1 MTFDLAK
8 LDTAKV
14 AEEGAELHV
23 AHPTTGEDLGIT
35 ITLIGTDSK
44 TFRDISKSRAT
55 ASLKKKTREIDL
67 DQNEQDSIELLARCT
82 KGWARRDAR
91 PRRRPPR
98 MDRIEG
104 THTSSSCS
112 PFRTQASSSCG
123 PFRTR
128 DLVGDGP

>member
-14 AEEGAELHV
+14 AEEGAELRV

-67 DQNEQDSIELLARCT
+67 DQNESDAVELLAKCT
-82 KGWARRDAR
+82 KGWSGITENGKEIVFSHDNAVQLYTKYLWLREQI
-91 PRRRPPR
+91 
-98 MDRIEG
+98 DRFMADR
-104 THTSSSCS
+104 SNFLPS
-112 PFRTQASSSCG
+112 A
-123 PFRTR
+123 
-128 DLVGDGP
+128 

>member
-1 MTFDLAK
+1 MSFDLAK

-14 AEEGAELHV
+14 AEEGAELRV

-67 DQNEQDSIELLARCT
+67 DQNESDAVELLAKCT
-82 KGWARRDAR
+82 KGWSGITENGKEVAFSYDNAVRIYTKYLWLREQI
-91 PRRRPPR
+91 
-98 MDRIEG
+98 DRFMADR
-104 THTSSSCS
+104 SNFLPS
-112 PFRTQASSSCG
+112 A
-123 PFRTR
+123 
-128 DLVGDGP
+128 

>member
-1 MTFDLAK
+1 MSFDLAK

-67 DQNEQDSIELLARCT
+67 DQNESDAVDLLAKCT
-82 KGWARRDAR
+82 KGWSGITENGKEVAFSYYNAVQIYTKYLWLREQI
-91 PRRRPPR
+91 
-98 MDRIEG
+98 DRFMADR
-104 THTSSSCS
+104 SNFLPS
-112 PFRTQASSSCG
+112 A
-123 PFRTR
+123 
-128 DLVGDGP
+128 

>member
-14 AEEGAELHV
+14 AEEGAELRV

-55 ASLKKKTREIDL
+55 ASLKKKSREIDL
-67 DQNEQDSIELLARCT
+67 DQNESESVELLAKCT
-82 KGWARRDAR
+82 KGWSCITESGVEVPFSYENAVKLYTKYLWLREQI
-91 PRRRPPR
+91 
-98 MDRIEG
+98 DRFMADR
-104 THTSSSCS
+104 SNFLPS
-112 PFRTQASSSCG
+112 A
-123 PFRTR
+123 
-128 DLVGDGP
+128 

>member
-67 DQNEQDSIELLARCT
+67 DQNESDAVELLAKCT
-82 KGWARRDAR
+82 KGWAGITENGKEVAFSHDNAVQLYTKYLWLREQI
-91 PRRRPPR
+91 
-98 MDRIEG
+98 DRFMADR
-104 THTSSSCS
+104 SNFLPS
-112 PFRTQASSSCG
+112 A
-123 PFRTR
+123 
-128 DLVGDGP
+128 

>member
-14 AEEGAELHV
+14 AEEGAELRV

-67 DQNEQDSIELLARCT
+67 DQNESDAVELLAKCT
-82 KGWARRDAR
+82 KGWSGINENGKEVAFSYDNAVQLYTKYLWLREQI
-91 PRRRPPR
+91 
-98 MDRIEG
+98 DRFMADR
-104 THTSSSCS
+104 SNFLPS
-112 PFRTQASSSCG
+112 A
-123 PFRTR
+123 
-128 DLVGDGP
+128 

>member
-14 AEEGAELHV
+14 AEEGAELRV

-55 ASLKKKTREIDL
+55 ASLKKKSREIDL

-82 KGWARRDAR
+82 KGWSGITENGKEIAFSYDNAVQLYTKYLWLREQI
-91 PRRRPPR
+91 
-98 MDRIEG
+98 DRFMADR
-104 THTSSSCS
+104 SNFLPS
-112 PFRTQASSSCG
+112 A
-123 PFRTR
+123 
-128 DLVGDGP
+128 

>member
-14 AEEGAELHV
+14 AEEGAELRV

-67 DQNEQDSIELLARCT
+67 DQNESDAVELLAKCT
-82 KGWARRDAR
+82 KDWSGITENGKAIAFSYDNAVQLYTKYLWLREQI
-91 PRRRPPR
+91 
-98 MDRIEG
+98 DRFMADR
-104 THTSSSCS
+104 SNFLPS
-112 PFRTQASSSCG
+112 A
-123 PFRTR
+123 
-128 DLVGDGP
+128 

>member
-14 AEEGAELHV
+14 AEEGVELRV
-23 AHPTTGEDLGIT
+23 AHPTTGEDLGIV

-67 DQNEQDSIELLARCT
+67 DQNESDAVELLAKCT
-82 KGWARRDAR
+82 KGWTGITENGKEVAFSYDNAVQLYTKYLWLREQI
-91 PRRRPPR
+91 
-98 MDRIEG
+98 DRFMADR
-104 THTSSSCS
+104 SNFLPS
-112 PFRTQASSSCG
+112 A
-123 PFRTR
+123 
-128 DLVGDGP
+128 

>member
-14 AEEGAELHV
+14 AEEGAELRV

-55 ASLKKKTREIDL
+55 ATLKKKTREIDL
-67 DQNEQDSIELLARCT
+67 DQNESDAVDLLAKCT
-82 KGWARRDAR
+82 KGWNGITENGKEVVFSYDNAVQLYTKYLWLREQI
-91 PRRRPPR
+91 
-98 MDRIEG
+98 DRFMADR
-104 THTSSSCS
+104 SNFLPS
-112 PFRTQASSSCG
+112 A
-123 PFRTR
+123 
-128 DLVGDGP
+128 

>member
-1 MTFDLAK
+1 MSFDLAK

-14 AEEGAELHV
+14 AEEGAELRV

-67 DQNEQDSIELLARCT
+67 DQNESDAVELLAKCT
-82 KGWARRDAR
+82 KGWSGITENGKEVAFSFDNAVQLYTKYLWLREQI
-91 PRRRPPR
+91 
-98 MDRIEG
+98 DRFMADR
-104 THTSSSCS
+104 SNFLPS
-112 PFRTQASSSCG
+112 A
-123 PFRTR
+123 
-128 DLVGDGP
+128 

>member
-1 MTFDLAK
+1 MSFDLAK

-67 DQNEQDSIELLARCT
+67 DQNESDAVELLAKCT
-82 KGWARRDAR
+82 KGWSGITENGKEVVFSFDNAVQLYTKYLWLREQI
-91 PRRRPPR
+91 
-98 MDRIEG
+98 DRFMVDR
-104 THTSSSCS
+104 SNFLPS
-112 PFRTQASSSCG
+112 A
-123 PFRTR
+123 
-128 DLVGDGP
+128 

>member
-14 AEEGAELHV
+14 AEEGAELRV

-67 DQNEQDSIELLARCT
+67 DQNESDAVELLAKCT
-82 KGWARRDAR
+82 KGWTGITENGKEVVFSFDNAVQLYTKYLWLREQI
-91 PRRRPPR
+91 
-98 MDRIEG
+98 DRFMADR
-104 THTSSSCS
+104 SNFLPS
-112 PFRTQASSSCG
+112 A
-123 PFRTR
+123 
-128 DLVGDGP
+128 

>member
-14 AEEGAELHV
+14 AEEGAELRV

-67 DQNEQDSIELLARCT
+67 DQNESDAVELLAKCT
-82 KGWARRDAR
+82 KGWTGITENGKEVSFSYDNAVQLYTKYIWLREQI
-91 PRRRPPR
+91 
-98 MDRIEG
+98 DRFMADR
-104 THTSSSCS
+104 SNFLPS
-112 PFRTQASSSCG
+112 A
-123 PFRTR
+123 
-128 DLVGDGP
+128 

>member
-1 MTFDLAK
+1 MSFDLAK

-14 AEEGAELHV
+14 AEEGAELRV

-67 DQNEQDSIELLARCT
+67 DQNESDAVDLLAKCT
-82 KGWARRDAR
+82 KGWTGITENGKEVAFSYDNAVQLYTKYLWLREQI
-91 PRRRPPR
+91 
-98 MDRIEG
+98 DRFMADR
-104 THTSSSCS
+104 SNFLPS
-112 PFRTQASSSCG
+112 A
-123 PFRTR
+123 
-128 DLVGDGP
+128 

>member
-1 MTFDLAK
+1 MTFDLAT

-14 AEEGAELHV
+14 AEEGAELRV

-67 DQNEQDSIELLARCT
+67 DQNESDAVDLLAKCT
-82 KGWARRDAR
+82 KGWSGVTENGKEVAFSFDNAVQLYTKYLWLREQI
-91 PRRRPPR
+91 
-98 MDRIEG
+98 DRFMADR
-104 THTSSSCS
+104 SNFLPS
-112 PFRTQASSSCG
+112 A
-123 PFRTR
+123 
-128 DLVGDGP
+128 

>member
-14 AEEGAELHV
+14 AEEGAELRV

-82 KGWARRDAR
+82 KGWSGITENGKDIPFNHENAVQLYTKYLWLREQI
-91 PRRRPPR
+91 
-98 MDRIEG
+98 DRFMADR
-104 THTSSSCS
+104 SNFLPS
-112 PFRTQASSSCG
+112 A
-123 PFRTR
+123 
-128 DLVGDGP
+128 

>member
-14 AEEGAELHV
+14 AEEGAELFV

-67 DQNEQDSIELLARCT
+67 DQNESDAVELLAKCT
-82 KGWARRDAR
+82 KGWTGITENGKEVAFSFDNAVQLYTKYLWLREQI
-91 PRRRPPR
+91 
-98 MDRIEG
+98 DRFMADR
-104 THTSSSCS
+104 SNFLPS
-112 PFRTQASSSCG
+112 A
-123 PFRTR
+123 
-128 DLVGDGP
+128 

>member
-1 MTFDLAK
+1 MSFDLAK

-14 AEEGAELHV
+14 AEEGAELRV

-67 DQNEQDSIELLARCT
+67 DQNESDAVDLLAKCT
-82 KGWARRDAR
+82 KGWSGITENGKEIAFSYDNAVQLYTKYLWLREQI
-91 PRRRPPR
+91 
-98 MDRIEG
+98 DRFMADR
-104 THTSSSCS
+104 SNFLPS
-112 PFRTQASSSCG
+112 A
-123 PFRTR
+123 
-128 DLVGDGP
+128 

>member
-14 AEEGAELHV
+14 AEEGAELRV

-67 DQNEQDSIELLARCT
+67 DQNESEAVDLLAKCT
-82 KGWARRDAR
+82 KGWTGISENGKEVVFSFDNAVQLYTKYLWLREQI
-91 PRRRPPR
+91 
-98 MDRIEG
+98 DRFMADR
-104 THTSSSCS
+104 SNFLPS
-112 PFRTQASSSCG
+112 A
-123 PFRTR
+123 
-128 DLVGDGP
+128 

>member
-14 AEEGAELHV
+14 AEEGAELRV

-67 DQNEQDSIELLARCT
+67 DQNESDAVDLLAKCT
-82 KGWARRDAR
+82 KGWAGITENGKEVVFSYDNAVQLYTKYLWLREQI
-91 PRRRPPR
+91 
-98 MDRIEG
+98 DRFMADR
-104 THTSSSCS
+104 SNFLPS
-112 PFRTQASSSCG
+112 A
-123 PFRTR
+123 
-128 DLVGDGP
+128 

>member
-14 AEEGAELHV
+14 AEEGAELRV

-67 DQNEQDSIELLARCT
+67 DQNESDAVELLAKCT
-82 KGWARRDAR
+82 KGWTGITENGKQVAFSYDNAVQLYTKYLWLREQI
-91 PRRRPPR
+91 
-98 MDRIEG
+98 DRFMADR
-104 THTSSSCS
+104 SNFLPS
-112 PFRTQASSSCG
+112 A
-123 PFRTR
+123 
-128 DLVGDGP
+128 

>member
-1 MTFDLAK
+1 MTFDLTK

-14 AEEGAELHV
+14 AEEGAELRV

-67 DQNEQDSIELLARCT
+67 DQNESDAVDLLAKCT
-82 KGWARRDAR
+82 KGWSGITENGKEVVFSYENAVQIYTKYLWLREQI
-91 PRRRPPR
+91 
-98 MDRIEG
+98 DRFMADR
-104 THTSSSCS
+104 SNFLPS
-112 PFRTQASSSCG
+112 A
-123 PFRTR
+123 
-128 DLVGDGP
+128 